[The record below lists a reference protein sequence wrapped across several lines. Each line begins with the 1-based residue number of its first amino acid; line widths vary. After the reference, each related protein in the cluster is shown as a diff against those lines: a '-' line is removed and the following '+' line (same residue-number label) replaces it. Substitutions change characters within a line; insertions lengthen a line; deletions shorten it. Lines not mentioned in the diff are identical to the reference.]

1 MTNFLLI
8 DDHEAIRQGVK
19 HILLESFKPC
29 NISEAWDQK
38 SAVQKLKEKPYQ
50 LIIMD
55 VYMPDSNSIALMKQ
69 IKLMQADAPVLIFSI
84 GAEKTYAGKFRN
96 AGASGFISKG
106 SSLSELTRAIA
117 LILRGRKYNSQSEAA
132 RFVDEVLKNDQIN
145 PFQKLS
151 AREFEI
157 ALLLISGESV
167 TRISGLLAIKT
178 STAGTHKQHILTKLG
193 VRNLV
198 ELAEI
203 AKIYHMQTA

>member
-8 DDHEAIRQGVK
+8 DDHEAIRKGVK
-19 HILLESFKPC
+19 YMLLEWFKPC
-29 NISEAWDQK
+29 HITEAWDQP
-38 SAVQKLKEKPYQ
+38 SAVGKLKEKPYQ

-55 VYMPDSNSIALMKQ
+55 VYMPDSNSIELMKQ
-69 IKLMQADAPVLIFSI
+69 IKLIQADAPVLIFSV

-106 SSLSELTRAIA
+106 ASLSELTRAIA
-117 LILRGRKYNSQSEAA
+117 LILRGRKYSSQSEAA
-132 RFVDEVLKNDQIN
+132 RFVEETVKNNHIN

-167 TRISGLLAIKT
+167 TRISGMLDIKT

-193 VRNLV
+193 VANLV

-203 AKIYHMQTA
+203 AKIYHVQTV